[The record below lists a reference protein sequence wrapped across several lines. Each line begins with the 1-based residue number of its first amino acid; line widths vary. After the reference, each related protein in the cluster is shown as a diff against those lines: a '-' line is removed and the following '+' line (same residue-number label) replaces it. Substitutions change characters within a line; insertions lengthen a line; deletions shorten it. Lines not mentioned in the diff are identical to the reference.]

1 MSLDLA
7 ERQRCSICGAEY
19 VWDHQHRCPAS
30 VLRAIDA
37 AERWTQDRE
46 ALVELVRPYG
56 QRIQDGF
63 RMMRGEYT

>member
-1 MSLDLA
+1 MTLDLA
-7 ERQRCSICGAEY
+7 ERQRCSICGVEY

-30 VLRAIDA
+30 ALRVIDA
-37 AERWTQDRE
+37 AERQARGE
-46 ALVELVRPYG
+46 ALTELIRPYG